1 MLAQE
6 PTTDPKCN
14 LIISSF
20 STVPHLLD
28 SLIWTKNTMSIVLLL
43 QIMGDGIGGSVVDLY

>member
-6 PTTDPKCN
+6 PTTGPKCN
-14 LIISSF
+14 LINSSF
-20 STVPHLLD
+20 CTVPHLLD